1 MKIQAL
7 GGCCARSTQN
17 YLNAVEAVD
26 QLNLGI
32 TVEHVKDANQIMQMG
47 VMATP
52 GLVIDGKVV
61 AMGRVLSTAQIIA
74 LINQEQ
80 KAKEP
85 AEKVSCGCGS
95 DCCK

>member
-1 MKIQAL
+1 ML
-7 GGCCARSTQN
+7 FRS
-17 YLNAVEAVD
+17 
-26 QLNLGI
+26 
-32 TVEHVKDANQIMQMG
+32 TVEHVTDPNQIMQMG

-61 AMGRVLSTAQIIA
+61 AMGRVLSTDQIIA
-74 LINQEQ
+74 LINLSQ

-85 AEKVSCGCGS
+85 TEKVACGCGS